1 MAYSS
6 WCWANIIWCGSCFS
20 TRLTIVTYWQ
30 EPIQPQ
36 RCGFF
41 KSIVSK
47 SSLTSIYYNTPS
59 LLNCPLQICKFFT
72 DSDTV
77 WGMFQQL
84 LFCQKPDWI
93 VIPLRTPHYK
103 EKNAKISPGVSKK
116 KKFFIGI
123 RVTRIKMNS
132 YRSVINSRNER
143 KRDAIF
149 FSHFHPKKSALSRD
163 SWIWWTF
170 QWSHAMQKCIG
181 KNKRNGPLK
190 KLLNEKIHI
199 LFLLWGRNNTTEIGQ
214 LFHKLQKWCTAQ
226 IWLQVNSQIWLVH

>member
-116 KKFFIGI
+116 KVFHW
-123 RVTRIKMNS
+123 NQS
-132 YRSVINSRNER
+132 NE
-143 KRDAIF
+143 
-149 FSHFHPKKSALSRD
+149 
-163 SWIWWTF
+163 
-170 QWSHAMQKCIG
+170 
-181 KNKRNGPLK
+181 NKD
-190 KLLNEKIHI
+190 E
-199 LFLLWGRNNTTEIGQ
+199 
-214 LFHKLQKWCTAQ
+214 
-226 IWLQVNSQIWLVH
+226 